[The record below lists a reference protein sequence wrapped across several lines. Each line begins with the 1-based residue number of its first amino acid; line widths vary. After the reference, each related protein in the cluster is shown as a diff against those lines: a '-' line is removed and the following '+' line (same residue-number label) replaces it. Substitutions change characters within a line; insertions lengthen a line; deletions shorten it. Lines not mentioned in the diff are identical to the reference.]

1 MRGKKIHVVRFM
13 GSLLSHDKCNLIDS
27 EHIQNLCSTLTSME
41 SQREREMNI
50 ILIRTGTEQ

>member
-1 MRGKKIHVVRFM
+1 MRGKKIHVLRFM

-41 SQREREMNI
+41 SQRERDEYYSN
-50 ILIRTGTEQ
+50 